1 MLSFTDFV
9 ALTAVLMM
17 PWFLQEAAV
26 TTDPTICFVYQKN
39 LSLSETIVSFKARL
53 SIVFENSARIV
64 VV

>member
-1 MLSFTDFV
+1 LLSFTDFA
-9 ALTAVLMM
+9 ALTAVLM
-17 PWFLQEAAV
+17 PLFLQEAAV